1 MCVERETDGQPNG
14 CVFLN
19 HAHDKMA
26 KQPVRNIA
34 GRQVA
39 FVLVIFL
46 VGSLIEMIE
55 EGGDTC
61 ERWFLLVFDF
71 DGKFDFHFADATEV
85 GNGLQRGDEAY
96 ALSAQNGLAKFH
108 LVHAVVDH
116 HLQVVDFNNLL
127 PHVGEEGEC
136 QVAVN
141 DCLSEGA
148 SFCTLWVN
156 VDPLVVEGGIGKLV
170 DAFLADFEPFGCAE
184 NFAHMC
190 GEVVVGVDDKFL
202 HNVWGCFFVWAVRLS
217 CASAV
222 FDERLPGG
230 GKRTFWLS

>member
-1 MCVERETDGQPNG
+1 MGERRLRQPNG
-14 CVFLN
+14 CFSLN
-19 HAHDKMA
+19 LAHGKMV
-26 KQPVRNIA
+26 KQPVAILQADRLLL
-34 GRQVA
+34 
-39 FVLVIFL
+39 FWSF
-46 VGSLIEMIE
+46 LIEMIE
-55 EGGDTC
+55 EGGDAC
-61 ERWFLLVFDF
+61 ERRFLLVFDL

-96 ALSAQNGLAKFH
+96 ALSAQNGLAEFH

-127 PHVGEEGEC
+127 PHVGEKGEC

-148 SFCTLWVN
+148 GFCTLWVN
-156 VDPLVVEGGIGKLV
+156 VNPLVVEGGIGKLV

-184 NFAHMC
+184 NFAHVC

-202 HNVWGCFFVWAVRLS
+202 HNVWGCFLFGPPAFPAPWK
-217 CASAV
+217 
-222 FDERLPGG
+222 F
-230 GKRTFWLS
+230 F